1 MTKITGHKNNDN
13 ISKYISMSSS
23 ISSIQIDRAHLLFV
37 ILLQMVAP
45 VEEAM
50 ASHHPLLLHQA
61 LEASEATEV
70 RVQHQ
75 LYQRGHHTAQ
85 VPVFFL
91 WREKRGEREKRE
103 RKERNTG
110 QTDRQR
116 QTTKEQNHVFR
127 YLAE

>member
-1 MTKITGHKNNDN
+1 M
-13 ISKYISMSSS
+13 
-23 ISSIQIDRAHLLFV
+23 QIDRAYLLFV

-61 LEASEATEV
+61 LETSEATEV

-91 WREKRGEREKRE
+91 WREKREKKRRGEKYRSDRD
-103 RKERNTG
+103 R
-110 QTDRQR
+110 QTDTH
-116 QTTKEQNHVFR
+116 TTKGQNHAFH
-127 YLAE
+127 YHAE